1 METETSMFV
10 PDTSF
15 MESVEAQSG
24 IKISACYQCKKCS
37 NGCPVT
43 FAMDIY
49 PDQVIRLIQMGQR
62 EKVMECSTIWICAA
76 CETCTTR
83 CPNEVDIAGVMDYLK
98 EMAIKT
104 GISIPQPY
112 TYVFHR
118 VFLDDVRK
126 RGRVFEGR
134 LMQSYMFKSGE
145 IWRKLKSGGIMDEVA
160 LGFTLLRKGRM
171 PLFPKGI
178 KAKREIKEILK

>member
-1 METETSMFV
+1 MERGKDMFV
-10 PDTSF
+10 PDTRF

-24 IKISACYQCKKCS
+24 IKISSCYQCKKCS

-62 EKVMECSTIWICAA
+62 EKVMGCNTIWICAA

-98 EMAIKT
+98 ETAIKE
-104 GISIPQPY
+104 GVPVPQPY
-112 TYVFHR
+112 TYAFHR
-118 VFLDDVRK
+118 VFLDDVAK
-126 RGRVFEGR
+126 RGRVFEGS
-134 LMQSYMFKSGE
+134 LVQSYMFRSGE
-145 IWRKLKSGGIMDEVA
+145 IWRKLKGGGIMEDFY
-160 LGFTLLRKGRM
+160 LGFALLRKGRM
-171 PLFPKGI
+171 PLLPKGV
-178 KAKREIKEILK
+178 KAKREVKAILK